1 MLPVFVADTA
11 VPLALLVLFPE
22 ELVLE
27 VELGAALVKARSCGS
42 SPEPGVPAVP
52 GPPPPCHTGMLEFS
66 SAVDTAFHPFWL
78 TRGQFCKNAP
88 TVLLSSSCSRMMR
101 PGDLGPVI
109 HFSRAASTLGRVV
122 PPLAMLQSSVLHAAI
137 GQFES

>member
-1 MLPVFVADTA
+1 MAIYRKAKKPATAKETTEAKGFVKSCSAPLVFDDWEALLPVFVADTA

-66 SAVDTAFHPFWL
+66 SAVDTAFHPF
-78 TRGQFCKNAP
+78 
-88 TVLLSSSCSRMMR
+88 
-101 PGDLGPVI
+101 
-109 HFSRAASTLGRVV
+109 
-122 PPLAMLQSSVLHAAI
+122 
-137 GQFES
+137 